1 MKRHRRNK
9 LNNLKD
15 KAFLLLL
22 LFVAGVAEAQTHEF
36 APIGAEWHYGIKQFS
51 TEGYVRIKSLS
62 DTIIDGTSCK
72 ILEKRCFLY
81 DHLDG
86 IEKEFVKGH
95 EYIAQIG
102 DSIMLYRFGRFCK
115 LYDFTVETGDT
126 VSFPGSY
133 SYEADEFVTFGDSI
147 GKAVVIGKGVSEI
160 DGLELKYYDLRKVD
174 NSAWAFDQDFYQGY
188 ARICEK
194 IGNLSGYLFPE
205 QQLIADYFEGGTLR
219 CYSDNETSTINFSTP
234 YVECDYFHAVDENTV
249 ESLTVYPNP
258 FKERLVVEL
267 PTEDNYTV
275 MVYDTFGRTIT
286 KQVIIGRKAE
296 MDFPTPQ
303 SGVFHLVIQSN
314 SYYFASNVIKI

>member
-1 MKRHRRNK
+1 MNRLH
-9 LNNLKD
+9 NLKG
-15 KAFLLLL
+15 KIFLLLL
-22 LFVAGVAEAQTHEF
+22 LFVAGVAGAQTHEF

-72 ILEKRCFLY
+72 IIEKRCFLY

-86 IEKEFVKGH
+86 IEKEFVKGQ

-102 DSIMLYRFGRFCK
+102 DSIMLYRFGRFYK

-133 SYEADEFVTFGDSI
+133 SFEADEFVTFGDSI
-147 GKAVVIGKGVSEI
+147 GHAVVIGKGVFEI
-160 DGLELKYYDLRKVD
+160 DGLEVKYYDLRKVD
-174 NSAWAFDQDFYQGY
+174 NSAWAFDQDFYQGH

-205 QQLIADYFEGGTLR
+205 QQLIADYCEGGMLR
-219 CYSDNETSTINFSTP
+219 CYSDDEIGTVNFSTP
-234 YVECDYFHAVDENTV
+234 YVECDYFHAVEENAL
-249 ESLTVYPNP
+249 ESPAVYPNP

-267 PTEDNYTV
+267 PTEDNYFV
-275 MVYDTFGRTIT
+275 MVYDAFGRTII
-286 KQVIIGRKAE
+286 KQDIIGRKTE
-296 MDFPTPQ
+296 INFQFPQ

-314 SYYFASNVIKI
+314 SNSYHYTSNIIKI

>member
-1 MKRHRRNK
+1 MNSLYNSKNK
-9 LNNLKD
+9 G
-15 KAFLLLL
+15 LLLL
-22 LFVAGVAEAQTHEF
+22 LLMIVSEGYSQIQEF

-62 DTIIDGTSCK
+62 DTVIDGTSCK
-72 ILEKRCFLY
+72 IIEKRCFLY

-86 IEKEFVKGH
+86 IEKEFVKGQ

-102 DSIMLYRFGRFCK
+102 DSIMLYRFGRFYK

-133 SYEADEFVTFGDSI
+133 SYEADEFVVFGDSI

-160 DGLELKYYDLRKVD
+160 GGLELRYYDLQKVD

>member
-1 MKRHRRNK
+1 MNSLYNSKNK
-9 LNNLKD
+9 G
-15 KAFLLLL
+15 LLLL
-22 LFVAGVAEAQTHEF
+22 LLMIVSEGYSQIQEF

-133 SYEADEFVTFGDSI
+133 SFEADEFVTFGDSI

-219 CYSDNETSTINFSTP
+219 CYSDNEP
-234 YVECDYFHAVDENTV
+234 A
-249 ESLTVYPNP
+249 
-258 FKERLVVEL
+258 RLIFQHPML
-267 PTEDNYTV
+267 NA
-275 MVYDTFGRTIT
+275 
-286 KQVIIGRKAE
+286 IIFMLLMK
-296 MDFPTPQ
+296 
-303 SGVFHLVIQSN
+303 IQ
-314 SYYFASNVIKI
+314 

>member
-95 EYIAQIG
+95 EYVFLI
-102 DSIMLYRFGRFCK
+102 FCM
-115 LYDFTVETGDT
+115 
-126 VSFPGSY
+126 
-133 SYEADEFVTFGDSI
+133 
-147 GKAVVIGKGVSEI
+147 
-160 DGLELKYYDLRKVD
+160 
-174 NSAWAFDQDFYQGY
+174 
-188 ARICEK
+188 
-194 IGNLSGYLFPE
+194 
-205 QQLIADYFEGGTLR
+205 R
-219 CYSDNETSTINFSTP
+219 C
-234 YVECDYFHAVDENTV
+234 
-249 ESLTVYPNP
+249 
-258 FKERLVVEL
+258 
-267 PTEDNYTV
+267 
-275 MVYDTFGRTIT
+275 
-286 KQVIIGRKAE
+286 
-296 MDFPTPQ
+296 
-303 SGVFHLVIQSN
+303 HL
-314 SYYFASNVIKI
+314 

>member
-1 MKRHRRNK
+1 MNSLYNSKNK
-9 LNNLKD
+9 G
-15 KAFLLLL
+15 LLLL
-22 LFVAGVAEAQTHEF
+22 LLMIVSEGYSQIQEF

-72 ILEKRCFLY
+72 IIEKRCFLY

-86 IEKEFVKGH
+86 IEKEFVKGQ

-102 DSIMLYRFGRFCK
+102 DSIMLYRFGRFYK

-133 SYEADEFVTFGDSI
+133 SFEADEFVTFGDSI

-258 FKERLVVEL
+258 FKERLIVEL
-267 PTEDNYTV
+267 PTEDRYTV
-275 MVYDTFGRTIT
+275 LVYDTFGRTLI
-286 KQVIIGRKAE
+286 KQDIIGKKME
-296 MDFPTPQ
+296 IDFPFPQ
-303 SGVFHLVIQSN
+303 TGVFHLVIQSN
-314 SYYFASNVIKI
+314 SYHFAINVIKI

>member
-1 MKRHRRNK
+1 MNK
-9 LNNLKD
+9 LKNKKSIAILFILL
-15 KAFLLLL
+15 AFASM
-22 LFVAGVAEAQTHEF
+22 VRAQTHEF
-36 APIGAEWHYGIKQFS
+36 APIGAEWHYEIKQFS

-62 DTIIDGTSCK
+62 DTIIDGISCK
-72 ILEKRCFLY
+72 KIEKRYFLF

-95 EYIAQIG
+95 EYISQIG
-102 DSIMLYRFGRFCK
+102 DSVMIYRYGRFYK
-115 LYDFTVETGDT
+115 LYDFTVKTGDT

-133 SYEADEFVTFGDSI
+133 SYEADAFVTFGDSI
-147 GKAVVIGKGVSEI
+147 GQAVVIGKGVFEI

-205 QQLIADYFEGGTLR
+205 QQLVADSFEGGTLR
-219 CYSDNETSTINFSTP
+219 CYSDNEMGTVNFSVP
-234 YVECDYFHAVDENTV
+234 YVECDYFHAVEENAL
-249 ESLTVYPNP
+249 ESPAVYPNP
-258 FKERLVVEL
+258 FKERLIVEL

-275 MVYDTFGRTIT
+275 MVCDTFGRTII
-286 KQVIIGRKAE
+286 KQDIIGRKTGI
-296 MDFPTPQ
+296 DFPFPQ

-314 SYYFASNVIKI
+314 SYHYVTNVIKL